1 MAIHD
6 VYGDKTR
13 VTGLKSY
20 MGHTIAA
27 CGAIETIITLMMMK
41 HGFIPPTLNLD
52 TVDESCAMIN
62 HTQQVLDETINTA
75 SVQNFA
81 FGGVNTAL
89 VLKKFK

>member
-1 MAIHD
+1 
-6 VYGDKTR
+6 
-13 VTGLKSY
+13 VTALKSY

-52 TVDESCAMIN
+52 TVDDSCAMLN
-62 HTQQVLDETINTA
+62 HTRQVLDEQINTA

-89 VLKKFK
+89 VLKKFN